1 LCQQS
6 ASPALHARNQLSGFA
21 AYPFYGVKLNTSY
34 LSKNSISVAILEY
47 SPQFHLSF
55 RIVIFISSK
64 PSWETLGN
72 VDCNKDYNALTELV
86 QSVNEETLLREAA
99 NPDLLPY

>member
-1 LCQQS
+1 
-6 ASPALHARNQLSGFA
+6 
-21 AYPFYGVKLNTSY
+21 
-34 LSKNSISVAILEY
+34 
-47 SPQFHLSF
+47 
-55 RIVIFISSK
+55 
-64 PSWETLGN
+64 